1 MRKRLY
7 QILAVVAMFCTP
19 TLSAQTPEAE
29 VVSDSLK
36 VDAPLIDYNT
46 SKDYIIRNIE
56 VYGANFVNHRML
68 LGTAGLTEG
77 EVITIPG
84 TTISNAIN
92 KIWAMRR
99 FTDVD
104 IQAEPIADSIDL
116 HIYLTEHPQIYKW
129 GFEGIRKG
137 EMTTLKDK
145 MKLKQNTELSDY
157 ILEKNSNFI
166 RDHYIQKGFRNVT
179 VDTRITNDTIYENAV
194 NVTFVVNKGEKVK
207 IEEII
212 FEDNTE
218 FTDKRLRRAM
228 KKIHQRSINFF
239 QNSKLKEK
247 EFEEDKT
254 NLLDFY
260 NSRGYRNATIVSDSV
275 YVISPDRIG
284 LVIKVD
290 EGKQYYYRNIT
301 FVGNSKYP
309 TEYLSQLLGIKPGDI
324 YDKKTLYKR
333 IGYGSEDNAQD
344 MSTINSLYQNDGYL
358 ASQVTPTEII
368 IGSDSIDLEIRIF
381 EGEQYTINKVD
392 ISGNGK
398 VNDEVIRREVY
409 TRPGELYNRSMVM
422 RTITQLAAMGHFDEM
437 ALQPNMQ
444 IVQGANKVDIGW
456 PLQEKASDQFA
467 ISGGWGAGMFI
478 GSASVALNNFSVKN
492 MFKKGAWRP
501 YPHGQNQRLMLSA
514 QSNGTYYSA
523 VSLSFTE
530 PWLGGKKPNSLSV
543 SAYWSEETTNYY
555 NTNTRDQFFRA
566 MGVTAG
572 LGRRLEWPDQYFTLY
587 NEIGYQ
593 AYQMR
598 DWDYFL
604 FQNGWSNIITLR
616 SILSRS
622 SVDSSIFPTS
632 GSSFT
637 LSLALTPPYSLFT
650 KKDYS
655 KMSDQDKYRW
665 IEYHKWGLNAEWYY
679 PLSNDNKLIFMAKL
693 GMGYLGSYNKYKVSP
708 FEGFDV
714 GGDGMSGYNV
724 YGVDIISMR
733 GYDDGSLTP
742 SSGNNYAR
750 AYNKYTAEL
759 RYPLLMETNTNIFGL
774 VFAEAG
780 NAFTSWQNFN
790 PFEVKRSAGV
800 GVRLFLSAIGQ
811 LGIDWGWGFDRAY
824 GSSEPSGS
832 HFHFVIGQQF

>member
-7 QILAVVAMFCTP
+7 QILAVVAMLCTP

-29 VVSDSLK
+29 VQSDSLK
-36 VDAPLIDYNT
+36 VNAPLIDYNN

-77 EVITIPG
+77 DVITLPG
-84 TTISNAIN
+84 STISNAIS
-92 KIWAMRR
+92 KIWSMRR

-104 IQAEPIADSIDL
+104 IQAEPIADSVDL
-116 HIYLTEHPQIYKW
+116 HIYLTEHPQVYQW

-145 MKLKQNTELSDY
+145 MKLKSNTELSDY

-166 RDHYIQKGFRNVT
+166 KDHYIQKGFRNVT

-194 NVTFVVNKGEKVK
+194 NVTFLINKGDKVK

-212 FEDNTE
+212 FEDNTQ

-228 KKIHQRSINFF
+228 KKIHQRSVNFF

-247 EFEEDKT
+247 EYEEDKT

-275 YVISPDRIG
+275 YVINPERIG
-284 LVIKVD
+284 LVIKID
-290 EGKQYYYRNIT
+290 EGKQYFYRNIT

-368 IGSDSIDLEIRIF
+368 IGADSIDLEIRIF

-478 GSASVALNNFSVKN
+478 GSASISLTNFSIKDT
-492 MFKKGAWRP
+492 FKKGAWRP
-501 YPHGQNQRLMLSA
+501 YPHGQNQRLTLSA

-523 VSLSFTE
+523 VSLGFTE

-555 NTNTRDQFFRA
+555 NTNTNDQYFRA

-587 NEIGYQ
+587 NELGYQ

-616 SILSRS
+616 SVLSRS

-637 LSLALTPPYSLFT
+637 LSLSLTPPYSLFT

-655 KMSDQDKYRW
+655 NMSDQDKYRW

-679 PLSNDNKLIFMAKL
+679 PLTNNNKLIFMAKM
-693 GMGYLGSYNKYKVSP
+693 GMGYLGAYNKYKVSP

-742 SSGNNYAR
+742 TSGNNYAR

-774 VFAEAG
+774 IFAEAG
-780 NAFTSWQNFN
+780 NAFTSWESFN

-824 GSSEPSGS
+824 GSSERSGS

>member
-7 QILAVVAMFCTP
+7 QILAAVALLCTP
-19 TLSAQTPEAE
+19 TLSAQTPEGE
-29 VVSDSLK
+29 MQNDSLK
-36 VDAPLIDYNT
+36 VDAPLIDYGT
-46 SKDYIIRNIE
+46 TRDYIIRNIE
-56 VYGANFVNHRML
+56 VHGANFMNHQSL
-68 LGTAGLTEG
+68 IGTAGLEEG
-77 EVITIPG
+77 TSITLPG
-84 TTISNAIN
+84 GTISNAIN
-92 KIWAMRR
+92 KIWGMRR

-104 IQAEPIADSIDL
+104 IVAEPIADSVDL
-116 HIYLTEHPQIYKW
+116 HIYLEEHPRVHHWY
-129 GFEGIRKG
+129 FEGIRKG

-145 MKLKQNTELSDY
+145 MNLNQGSELSDY
-157 ILEKNSNFI
+157 VIEKHTNYIKN
-166 RDHYIQKGFRNVT
+166 HYIQKGFRNVE
-179 VDTRITNDTIYENAV
+179 VNTRIDTDTTTANAV
-194 NVTFVVNKGEKVK
+194 NVTFLVNKNDKVR
-207 IEEII
+207 IQEIV

-218 FTDKRLRRAM
+218 FSDKRLRRAM

-275 YVISPDRIG
+275 YVLGPDRIG
-284 LVIKVD
+284 LKIKVD
-290 EGKQYYYRNIT
+290 EGKQYFYRNIT

-309 TEYLSQLLGIKPGDI
+309 TEYLSQLIGIKKGDI

-333 IGYGSEDNAQD
+333 IGYGSEDNIQD

-368 IGSDSIDLEIRIF
+368 VGADSIDLEIRIF
-381 EGEQYTINKVD
+381 EGEQYTINNVD

-398 VNDEVIRREVY
+398 VDDEVIRREVY
-409 TRPGELYNRSMVM
+409 TRPGELYNRSMIM

-437 ALQPNMQ
+437 TLQPQMQ
-444 IVQGANKVDIGW
+444 IVQGANKVDVGW

-478 GSASVALNNFSVKN
+478 GSASISLTNFATKN
-492 MFKKGAWRP
+492 LFKKGAWRP
-501 YPHGQNQRLMLSA
+501 YPHGQNQRLTLSA

-523 VSLSFTE
+523 VSLGFTE

-555 NTNTRDQFFRA
+555 YTNTSDSYFRA

-587 NEIGYQ
+587 NELGYQ

-616 SILSRS
+616 SVLSRS
-622 SVDSSIFPTS
+622 SVDSSIFPTQ

-637 LSLALTPPYSLFT
+637 LSLALTPPYSLFS
-650 KKDYS
+650 KKDFS
-655 KMSDQDKYRW
+655 KATDQEKYRW

-679 PLSNDNKLIFMAKL
+679 PLTNNNKLIFMAKL

-742 SSGNNYAR
+742 TNGNAYAR

-774 VFAEAG
+774 VFVEAG
-780 NAFTSWQNFN
+780 NAFTSWKSFN
-790 PFEVKRSAGV
+790 PFEVKRSAGA

-824 GSSEPSGS
+824 GSSERSGS

>member
-7 QILAVVAMFCTP
+7 QILAAVALLCTP
-19 TLSAQTPEAE
+19 TLSAQTPEGE
-29 VVSDSLK
+29 MQNDSLK
-36 VDAPLIDYNT
+36 VDAPLIDYGT
-46 SKDYIIRNIE
+46 TRDYIIRNIE
-56 VYGANFVNHRML
+56 VHGANFMNHQSL
-68 LGTAGLTEG
+68 IGTAGLEEG
-77 EVITIPG
+77 ATITLPG
-84 TTISNAIN
+84 GTISNAIN
-92 KIWAMRR
+92 KIWGMRR

-104 IQAEPIADSIDL
+104 IVAEPIADSVDL
-116 HIYLTEHPQIYKW
+116 HIYLEEHPRVHHWY
-129 GFEGIRKG
+129 FEGIRKG
-137 EMTTLKDK
+137 EMTTLKEK
-145 MKLKQNTELSDY
+145 MNLNQGSELSDY
-157 ILEKNSNFI
+157 VIEKHTNYIKN
-166 RDHYIQKGFRNVT
+166 HYIQKGFRNVE
-179 VDTRITNDTIYENAV
+179 VNTRIDTDTTTANAV
-194 NVTFVVNKGEKVK
+194 NVTFLVNKNDKVR
-207 IEEII
+207 IQEIV

-218 FTDKRLRRAM
+218 FSDKRLRRAM

-275 YVISPDRIG
+275 YVLGPDRIG
-284 LVIKVD
+284 LKIKVD
-290 EGKQYYYRNIT
+290 EGKQYFYRNIT

-309 TEYLSQLLGIKPGDI
+309 TEYLSQLIGIKKGDI

-333 IGYGSEDNAQD
+333 IGYGSEDNIQD

-368 IGSDSIDLEIRIF
+368 VGADSIDLEIRIF
-381 EGEQYTINKVD
+381 EGEQYTINNVD

-398 VNDEVIRREVY
+398 VDDEVIRREVY
-409 TRPGELYNRSMVM
+409 TRPGELYNRSMIM

-437 ALQPNMQ
+437 TLQPQMQ
-444 IVQGANKVDIGW
+444 IVQGANKVDVGW

-478 GSASVALNNFSVKN
+478 GSASISLTNFATKN
-492 MFKKGAWRP
+492 LFKKGAWRP
-501 YPHGQNQRLMLSA
+501 YPHGQNQRLTLSA

-523 VSLSFTE
+523 ISLGFTE

-555 NTNTRDQFFRA
+555 YTNTSDSYFRA

-616 SILSRS
+616 SVLSRS
-622 SVDSSIFPTS
+622 SVDSSIFPTQ

-637 LSLALTPPYSLFT
+637 LSLALTPPYSLFS
-650 KKDYS
+650 KKDFS
-655 KMSDQDKYRW
+655 KATDQEKYRW

-679 PLSNDNKLIFMAKL
+679 PLTNNNKLIFMAKL

-742 SSGNNYAR
+742 TNGNAYAR

-774 VFAEAG
+774 VFVEAG
-780 NAFTSWQNFN
+780 NAFTSWKSFN
-790 PFEVKRSAGV
+790 PFEVKRSAGA

-824 GSSEPSGS
+824 GSSERSGS

>member
-116 HIYLTEHPQIYKW
+116 HIYLTEHPQIYQW

-456 PLQEKASDQFA
+456 PLQEKASDQLP
-467 ISGGWGAGMFI
+467 ITGGGGAGMLI